1 MLFRSENGL
10 GLLTYSVENPS
21 GVGYTDVGYG
31 EGIDL
36 PLQPTL
42 HFRSPDEDNAL
53 SAKCYVDKEISTDT
67 CLNVVLYFAAGT
79 SFRQGDLLYV
89 TMQDELGQP
98 YSIAVQ
104 PRTYVPVATL
114 TSGSETLTLS
124 PLGMSI
130 RNAHPDREP
139 LVDELTLRYQD
150 GSEFTVESSSRSLMN
165 WVVGCMRGSDDVPF
179 ADNTY
184 VFDRLVDVDAV
195 AKVRVMTDPEGIQLA
210 MKNFLN
216 MTEEDFNRAIVDSLQ
231 GNMREII
238 GTITLKEICNDRK
251 KFGDEVQS
259 KAQTDMNALGI
270 QIISCNIQRVTD
282 ENSLINSLGQDNMS
296 KIQKDAAIAK
306 AEAERDIAIAQAQA
320 AKASN
325 DAQVEAD
332 MHIAQKQNDL
342 AIKQSELKVQEDT
355 KRAEADAAYTIQQQ
369 EQQRSI
375 ETATV
380 NAQIAKTERE
390 AELKSK
396 EVEVKKQSLDAEV
409 RAAADADRY
418 RKEQEAQA
426 ALYQRQKDAEAVRY
440 EQEQAAEAAKKA
452 AEAAR
457 FAKEQEAAGIAAV
470 GQAEAEAIRAKAL
483 AEAEGIDKKA
493 EAMKKYGEAAVIEMI
508 MNALPE
514 IAKNVAEPLSK
525 VDKITM
531 YGEGNSAKLLSD
543 IVNGTTQVTEGISAG
558 MGLDLKSLL
567 AGALGGKLAAGNS
580 QPVQVTVTPQ
590 AQPDAAAAS
599 ADTPEQQV

>member
-1 MLFRSENGL
+1 MDIVLKALPIAVPVVLVVLIFLMGYVKAPPDVAYIISGL
-10 GLLTYSVENPS
+10 RKHPKVLIGRA
-21 GVGYTDVGYG
+21 GVKIPFL
-31 EGIDL
+31 E
-36 PLQPTL
+36 
-42 HFRSPDEDNAL
+42 R
-53 SAKCYVDKEISTDT
+53 VDKLIVRQISIDIKSEGYIPT
-67 CLNVVLYFAAGT
+67 
-79 SFRQGDLLYV
+79 
-89 TMQDELGQP
+89 QDFIG
-98 YSIAVQ
+98 
-104 PRTYVPVATL
+104 
-114 TSGSETLTLS
+114 
-124 PLGMSI
+124 
-130 RNAHPDREP
+130 
-139 LVDELTLRYQD
+139 
-150 GSEFTVESSSRSLMN
+150 
-165 WVVGCMRGSDDVPF
+165 
-179 ADNTY
+179 
-184 VFDRLVDVDAV
+184 VDVDAV

-259 KAQTDMNALGI
+259 KAQTDMNAL
-270 QIISCNIQRVTD
+270 NIQRVTD

-355 KRAEADAAYTIQQQ
+355 KKAEADAAYTIQQQ

-380 NAQIAKTERE
+380 NAQIAKAERE
-390 AELKSK
+390 AELKSR

-418 RKEQEAQA
+418 KKEQEAQA
-426 ALYQRQKDAEAVRY
+426 ALYQRQKEAEAVRY

-452 AEAAR
+452 SEAAR

-558 MGLDLKSLL
+558 MGLDLKSLI
-567 AGALGGKLAAGNS
+567 AGALGGRLAVGTVPPPPPPAPVQEAAGVEDAS
-580 QPVQVTVTPQ
+580 QEE
-590 AQPDAAAAS
+590 AAPAL
-599 ADTPEQQV
+599 

>member
-1 MLFRSENGL
+1 MDILLKALPIAIPVILIVLIFLMGYVKAPPDVAYIISGL
-10 GLLTYSVENPS
+10 RKNPKVLIGRA
-21 GVGYTDVGYG
+21 GVKIPFL
-31 EGIDL
+31 E
-36 PLQPTL
+36 
-42 HFRSPDEDNAL
+42 R
-53 SAKCYVDKEISTDT
+53 VDKLIVRQISIDIKSEGYIPT
-67 CLNVVLYFAAGT
+67 
-79 SFRQGDLLYV
+79 
-89 TMQDELGQP
+89 QDFIG
-98 YSIAVQ
+98 
-104 PRTYVPVATL
+104 
-114 TSGSETLTLS
+114 
-124 PLGMSI
+124 
-130 RNAHPDREP
+130 
-139 LVDELTLRYQD
+139 
-150 GSEFTVESSSRSLMN
+150 
-165 WVVGCMRGSDDVPF
+165 
-179 ADNTY
+179 
-184 VFDRLVDVDAV
+184 VDVDAV

-296 KIQKDAAIAK
+296 N
-306 AEAERDIAIAQAQA
+306 IAIAQAQA

-355 KRAEADAAYTIQQQ
+355 KKAEADAAYTIQQQ

-380 NAQIAKTERE
+380 NAQIAKAERE
-390 AELKSK
+390 AELKSR

-418 RKEQEAQA
+418 KKEQEAQA
-426 ALYQRQKDAEAVRY
+426 ALYQRQKEAEAVRY

-452 AEAAR
+452 SEAAR

-531 YGEGNSAKLLSD
+531 YGEGNSAKLLSN
-543 IVNGTTQVTEGISAG
+543 IVNGTTQVTEGVSAG
-558 MGLDLKSLL
+558 MGIDLKSLI
-567 AGALGGKLAAGNS
+567 AGALGGKLAA
-580 QPVQVTVTPQ
+580 QPAQVVVTQ
-590 AQPDAAAAS
+590 QSAAAEPA
-599 ADTPEQQV
+599 AKAEEPQTGDAQ

>member
-1 MLFRSENGL
+1 MAYIISGL
-10 GLLTYSVENPS
+10 RKHPKVLIGKA
-21 GVGYTDVGYG
+21 
-31 EGIDL
+31 GIKIPFL
-36 PLQPTL
+36 E
-42 HFRSPDEDNAL
+42 R
-53 SAKCYVDKEISTDT
+53 VDKLIVRQISIDIKSEVYIPT
-67 CLNVVLYFAAGT
+67 
-79 SFRQGDLLYV
+79 
-89 TMQDELGQP
+89 QDFIG
-98 YSIAVQ
+98 
-104 PRTYVPVATL
+104 
-114 TSGSETLTLS
+114 
-124 PLGMSI
+124 
-130 RNAHPDREP
+130 
-139 LVDELTLRYQD
+139 
-150 GSEFTVESSSRSLMN
+150 
-165 WVVGCMRGSDDVPF
+165 
-179 ADNTY
+179 
-184 VFDRLVDVDAV
+184 VDVDAV

-216 MTEEDFNRAIVDSLQ
+216 MTEDDFNRAIVDSLQ

-493 EAMKKYGEAAVIEMI
+493 EAMKKYGEAVWGYKKPEVTEAAVIEMI

-580 QPVQVTVTPQ
+580 QPVQVTVAPQ

>member
-1 MLFRSENGL
+1 MDILLKAIPIAIPVILVILIFLMGYVKAPPDVAYIISGL
-10 GLLTYSVENPS
+10 RKHPKVLMIPFLE
-21 GVGYTDVGYG
+21 
-31 EGIDL
+31 
-36 PLQPTL
+36 
-42 HFRSPDEDNAL
+42 R
-53 SAKCYVDKEISTDT
+53 VDKLIVRQISIDIKSEGYIPT
-67 CLNVVLYFAAGT
+67 
-79 SFRQGDLLYV
+79 
-89 TMQDELGQP
+89 QDFIG
-98 YSIAVQ
+98 
-104 PRTYVPVATL
+104 
-114 TSGSETLTLS
+114 
-124 PLGMSI
+124 
-130 RNAHPDREP
+130 
-139 LVDELTLRYQD
+139 
-150 GSEFTVESSSRSLMN
+150 
-165 WVVGCMRGSDDVPF
+165 
-179 ADNTY
+179 
-184 VFDRLVDVDAV
+184 VDVDAV

-216 MTEEDFNRAIVDSLQ
+216 MTEDDFNRAIVDSLQ

-306 AEAERDIAIAQAQA
+306 AEA

-580 QPVQVTVTPQ
+580 QPVQVTVAPQ

>member
-1 MLFRSENGL
+1 MDILLKAIPIAIPVILVILIFLMGYVKAPPDVAYIISGL
-10 GLLTYSVENPS
+10 RKHPKVLIGKA
-21 GVGYTDVGYG
+21 
-31 EGIDL
+31 GIKIPFL
-36 PLQPTL
+36 E
-42 HFRSPDEDNAL
+42 R
-53 SAKCYVDKEISTDT
+53 VDKLIVRQISIDIKSEGYIPT
-67 CLNVVLYFAAGT
+67 
-79 SFRQGDLLYV
+79 
-89 TMQDELGQP
+89 QDFIG
-98 YSIAVQ
+98 
-104 PRTYVPVATL
+104 
-114 TSGSETLTLS
+114 
-124 PLGMSI
+124 
-130 RNAHPDREP
+130 
-139 LVDELTLRYQD
+139 
-150 GSEFTVESSSRSLMN
+150 
-165 WVVGCMRGSDDVPF
+165 
-179 ADNTY
+179 
-184 VFDRLVDVDAV
+184 VDVDAV

-216 MTEEDFNRAIVDSLQ
+216 MTEDDFNRAIVDSLQ

-270 QIISCNIQRVTD
+270 QIISCN
-282 ENSLINSLGQDNMS
+282 
-296 KIQKDAAIAK
+296 IQKDAAIAK

-580 QPVQVTVTPQ
+580 QPVQVTVAPQ
-590 AQPDAAAAS
+590 AQPDVAAAS

>member
-1 MLFRSENGL
+1 MDILLKAIPIAIPVILVILIFLMGYVKAPPDVAYIISGL
-10 GLLTYSVENPS
+10 RKHPKVLIGKA
-21 GVGYTDVGYG
+21 
-31 EGIDL
+31 GIKIPFL
-36 PLQPTL
+36 E
-42 HFRSPDEDNAL
+42 R
-53 SAKCYVDKEISTDT
+53 VDKLIVRQISIDIKSEGYIPT
-67 CLNVVLYFAAGT
+67 
-79 SFRQGDLLYV
+79 
-89 TMQDELGQP
+89 QDFIG
-98 YSIAVQ
+98 
-104 PRTYVPVATL
+104 
-114 TSGSETLTLS
+114 
-124 PLGMSI
+124 
-130 RNAHPDREP
+130 
-139 LVDELTLRYQD
+139 
-150 GSEFTVESSSRSLMN
+150 
-165 WVVGCMRGSDDVPF
+165 
-179 ADNTY
+179 
-184 VFDRLVDVDAV
+184 VDVDAV

-216 MTEEDFNRAIVDSLQ
+216 MTEDDFNRAIVDSLQ

-306 AEAERDIAIAQAQA
+306 AEAERDIA
-320 AKASN
+320 
-325 DAQVEAD
+325 
-332 MHIAQKQNDL
+332 IAQKQNDL

-580 QPVQVTVTPQ
+580 QPVQVTVAPQ

>member
-1 MLFRSENGL
+1 MDILLKAIPIAIPVILVILIFLMGYVKAPPDVAYIISGL
-10 GLLTYSVENPS
+10 RKHPKVLIGKA
-21 GVGYTDVGYG
+21 
-31 EGIDL
+31 GIKIPFL
-36 PLQPTL
+36 E
-42 HFRSPDEDNAL
+42 R
-53 SAKCYVDKEISTDT
+53 VDKLIVRQISIDIKSEGYIPT
-67 CLNVVLYFAAGT
+67 
-79 SFRQGDLLYV
+79 
-89 TMQDELGQP
+89 QDFIG
-98 YSIAVQ
+98 
-104 PRTYVPVATL
+104 
-114 TSGSETLTLS
+114 
-124 PLGMSI
+124 
-130 RNAHPDREP
+130 
-139 LVDELTLRYQD
+139 
-150 GSEFTVESSSRSLMN
+150 
-165 WVVGCMRGSDDVPF
+165 
-179 ADNTY
+179 
-184 VFDRLVDVDAV
+184 VDVDAV

-216 MTEEDFNRAIVDSLQ
+216 MTEDDFNRAIVDSLQ

-409 RAAADADRY
+409 RAAADADR
-418 RKEQEAQA
+418 RQIGVVLVGKIQLKVERAEVGAAQLLRRVKHDAPRCLRQTAEEIDEPGALFPKILQLRAHIFADVFVRQRGDGLVVRVGKAA
-426 ALYQRQKDAEAVRY
+426 AL
-440 EQEQAAEAAKKA
+440 
-452 AEAAR
+452 
-457 FAKEQEAAGIAAV
+457 
-470 GQAEAEAIRAKAL
+470 
-483 AEAEGIDKKA
+483 
-493 EAMKKYGEAAVIEMI
+493 
-508 MNALPE
+508 
-514 IAKNVAEPLSK
+514 
-525 VDKITM
+525 
-531 YGEGNSAKLLSD
+531 
-543 IVNGTTQVTEGISAG
+543 
-558 MGLDLKSLL
+558 
-567 AGALGGKLAAGNS
+567 
-580 QPVQVTVTPQ
+580 
-590 AQPDAAAAS
+590 
-599 ADTPEQQV
+599 